1 MVVRLRWHEEG
12 DAFNLRPHMKKE
24 PRLLIFKGYIYWQ
37 RVDLRVMWQCSNES
51 GQFQLFKSSVAS
63 DCTPAS
69 LTELNYAPD
78 FLTDHP
84 LRWLWL
90 DGWMDVLVF
99 FINVHAGLE
108 FLSIV
113 RLVWLME
120 TNTSHWMLYPRLD
133 FNLEDG
139 VWINLLL
146 NSYFTGYLAGF
157 TTFHFSFPRKS
168 RCS

>member
-1 MVVRLRWHEEG
+1 
-12 DAFNLRPHMKKE
+12 
-24 PRLLIFKGYIYWQ
+24 
-37 RVDLRVMWQCSNES
+37 
-51 GQFQLFKSSVAS
+51 
-63 DCTPAS
+63 
-69 LTELNYAPD
+69 
-78 FLTDHP
+78 
-84 LRWLWL
+84 
-90 DGWMDVLVF
+90 MDVLVF

-113 RLVWLME
+113 CLVWLME

-157 TTFHFSFPRKS
+157 TSFHFSFPRKVAAVRYWETLS
-168 RCS
+168 QSLILFHTNQRLYMNPSYCKKHCLRFHLCIMGLDVKHSEGRICETADAINEVFVAHAVVIRLVLMMVC